1 MDKKNEFENVMKG
14 NSYLK
19 LQKIIIEKENWNPDA
34 VLAAEKELSIRDQTI
49 KSLSDW
55 ISRTML
61 TP

>member
-34 VLAAEKELSIRDQTI
+34 VLAAEKA
-49 KSLSDW
+49 
-55 ISRTML
+55 
-61 TP
+61 